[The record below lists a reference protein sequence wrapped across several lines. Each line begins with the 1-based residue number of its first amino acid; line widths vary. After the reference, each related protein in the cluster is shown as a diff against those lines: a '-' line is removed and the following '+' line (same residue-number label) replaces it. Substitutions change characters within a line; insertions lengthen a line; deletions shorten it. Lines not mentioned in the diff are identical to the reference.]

1 MLPITALS
9 NPLLTPKECE
19 LIKTEVIPHLED
31 GLIANAKLKKRVRKT
46 QTCFIFNNDEKFKKI
61 NHLMDRIVDNFLWI
75 ARDCYKTNL
84 NFIESINY
92 SKYENGGHYRWHI
105 DSTEKLPREIS
116 ASFFLDDPESYEGG
130 VLEFFDK
137 AIPSPEQRQGCLC
150 LFPSLLTHRVTK
162 VTSGERSSLVL
173 WGHLTNPDQNG
184 QPNITLS
191 PNS

>member
-9 NPLLTPKECE
+9 KPLLTPKECE
-19 LIKTEVIPHLED
+19 LIKTEVSPHLEI
-31 GLIANAKLKKRVRKT
+31 GLLAKSTLNKRKRKT
-46 QTCFIFNNDEKFKKI
+46 QSCFIDNNDEKYKKI
-61 NHLMDRIVDNFLWI
+61 NHLVNRIVDCFLWI
-75 ARDCYKTNL
+75 SKDCYKTNL
-84 NFIESINY
+84 NYVESINY
-92 SKYENGGHYRWHI
+92 SKYEIGGHYGWHI
-105 DSTEKLPREIS
+105 DPSHDHQRDIS

-130 VLEFFDK
+130 ELEFFDK

-162 VTSGERSSLVL
+162 VTSGERSTLVL
-173 WGHLTNPDQNG
+173 WGHLTHPDQGG

>member
-1 MLPITALS
+1 VLPITALS
-9 NPLLTPKECE
+9 KPLLTPKECE
-19 LIKTEVIPHLED
+19 LIKTEVIPHLEN

-46 QTCFIFNNDEKFKKI
+46 QTCFILNNDEKFKKI

-75 ARDCYKTNL
+75 ARDCYNRNL
-84 NFIESINY
+84 NFVESINY

-105 DSTEKLPREIS
+105 DPTDKMPREIS
-116 ASFFLDDPESYEGG
+116 ASFFLDDPESYKGG
-130 VLEFFDK
+130 ELEFFDK
-137 AIPSPEQRQGCLC
+137 AIPSPEQSQGCLC

-162 VTSGERSSLVL
+162 VISGERSSLVL